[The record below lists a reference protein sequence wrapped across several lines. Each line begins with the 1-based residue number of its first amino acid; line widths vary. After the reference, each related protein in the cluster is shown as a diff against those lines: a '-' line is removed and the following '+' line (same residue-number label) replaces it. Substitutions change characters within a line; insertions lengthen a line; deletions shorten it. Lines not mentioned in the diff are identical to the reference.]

1 MSPVTTRNYLWTTF
15 WTTIFSRRLLNLYCN
30 WALLLNKDTREELQR
45 KKREQEQEMK
55 KADQRLKELKNQLR
69 RERRQHEKTLT
80 KVIRAVERLYGEDIP
95 ENVTPK
101 QLTGIVNTVNSR
113 LTVEERET
121 PLKNVFE
128 KDNEQEGDN

>member
-1 MSPVTTRNYLWTTF
+1 MNRDELQEQ
-15 WTTIFSRRLLNLYCN
+15 L
-30 WALLLNKDTREELQR
+30 KELQR
-45 KKREQEQEMK
+45 KKREQEEEMK
-55 KADQRLKELKNQLR
+55 KADRQLKELKNQLR
-69 RERRQHEKTLT
+69 RERRQHEKVLL
-80 KVIRAVERLYGEDIP
+80 KVIKTVEKLYGEDIP